1 MDVTRRT
8 LARALAA
15 TMATTA
21 VEAQPPSAG
30 SDDDK
35 AAREQMRNSA
45 DQLAKVSFPMDTE
58 PAFRFRA

>member
-8 LARALAA
+8 LARALAGTAVA
-15 TMATTA
+15 TV
-21 VEAQPPSAG
+21 VEAQAPAAG

-35 AAREQMRNSA
+35 AARELMRNNA
-45 DQLAKVSFPMDTE
+45 EQLGKLSLPMATE